1 MSIIRDGMRYPSIDQ
16 LVSKANSKYKLVMGA
31 AKRAK
36 DITRDQKHLIKNPYN
51 TKSIG
56 IALEEI
62 YLDKIIIVN
71 AEEAEEED
79 SEETA

>member
-1 MSIIRDGMRYPSIDQ
+1 MSVIRDGMRYPSIDQ
-16 LVSKANSKYKLVMGA
+16 LVSKAHSKYKLVIGA

-36 DITRDQKHLIKNPYN
+36 DINLTKDHFVERPYN

-62 YLDKIIIVN
+62 YLDKIKIVDKKE
-71 AEEAEEED
+71 EEAFNED
-79 SEETA
+79 

>member
-1 MSIIRDGMRYPSIDQ
+1 M
-16 LVSKANSKYKLVMGA
+16 

-36 DITRDQKHLIKNPYN
+36 DITREEKHLIKNPYN

-62 YLDKIIIVN
+62 YFDKIRIVD
-71 AEEAEEED
+71 EE
-79 SEETA
+79 

>member
-1 MSIIRDGMRYPSIDQ
+1 MSRIRDGMRYPSIDQ
-16 LVSKANSKYKLVMGA
+16 LVSKAKSKYKLVIGA

-36 DITRDQKHLIKNPYN
+36 DITREEKHLIKNPYN

-62 YLDKIIIVN
+62 YFDKIRIVD
-71 AEEAEEED
+71 EK
-79 SEETA
+79 

>member
-1 MSIIRDGMRYPSIDQ
+1 MSVIRDGMRYPSIDQ
-16 LVSKANSKYKLVMGA
+16 LVTKANSKYKLVIGA

-36 DITRDQKHLIKNPYN
+36 DITRDKKHLVKNPYN

-62 YLDKIIIVN
+62 YLDKIVIIN
-71 AEEAEEED
+71 EE
-79 SEETA
+79 

>member
-1 MSIIRDGMRYPSIDQ
+1 MSQIRDGMRYPSIDQ
-16 LVSKANSKYKLVMGA
+16 LVAKAKSKYKLVIGA

-36 DITRDQKHLIKNPYN
+36 DITKTKKYLVKNPYN

-62 YLDKIIIVN
+62 YLDKIRIID
-71 AEEAEEED
+71 EY
-79 SEETA
+79 